1 MFFFP
6 YEICCFL
13 IRFPISSN
21 RMRKPQTP
29 QKLESSPTSSQ
40 DYTGT
45 IQRTSWRKSAPVSV
59 SFVYCIWRTNRVS
72 NLKPEPKSTTPRT
85 RNEWGI
91 FGISR
96 YAHLNQALRYAH
108 HSMFRFIEIQQLRL
122 LHSSLACHPPFLSI
136 HRIFLSYDIYTYT

>member
-1 MFFFP
+1 MFFPP

-40 DYTGT
+40 GYTGT

-72 NLKPEPKSTTPRT
+72 NSKPEPRSTTLQT

-96 YAHLNQALRYAH
+96 YAHLNRVLGYPLIALCLGLSRSNGYACRIVLLVPH
-108 HSMFRFIEIQQLRL
+108 LSCLYTGFFFRVL
-122 LHSSLACHPPFLSI
+122 
-136 HRIFLSYDIYTYT
+136 